1 VFSKDVTFTQ
11 DYRQFIKSMQFRLEN
26 HKNELLEKT
35 KIYQETETEKISYL
49 VRKEFF
55 FSKILS
61 NINFGIEFKK
71 PSV

>member
-1 VFSKDVTFTQ
+1 
-11 DYRQFIKSMQFRLEN
+11 MQFRLEN